1 MKSLQDLY
9 NEVKGNDA
17 LKRSFVEAMRA
28 GVVEDFIKG
37 HGCEAT
43 TEELREYLEGQS
55 REGESI
61 ELSADE
67 LADVAGGTSYYCG
80 EPCSHTD
87 DCSGT
92 CISDCC

>member
-9 NEVKGNDA
+9 NEVKGDDA

-28 GVVEDFIKG
+28 GVVEDFIRG

-43 TEELREYLEGQS
+43 TEELQEYLEGQS

-61 ELSADE
+61 ELSTDE

-80 EPCSHTD
+80 EPCSDSDRCSDTCID
-87 DCSGT
+87 DC
-92 CISDCC
+92 C